1 MEKAELGKIIE
12 KIKSENSKENAF
24 FGIYYL
30 NNEEDYVI
38 KANKSGLELFA
49 IELLEASNKFDEII
63 EDKEKTIIPF
73 NPNEKWIIGDVLIS
87 YIEPY
92 FENRIDVKEKVYI
105 QSWKETLIKYCFC
118 GILILLILFFVVGLK
133 TVFNW
138 FF

>member
-1 MEKAELGKIIE
+1 M
-12 KIKSENSKENAF
+12 
-24 FGIYYL
+24 
-30 NNEEDYVI
+30 
-38 KANKSGLELFA
+38 ELFA

-73 NPNEKWIIGDVLIS
+73 NPNEKWIIGHVFIS

-105 QSWKETLIKYCFC
+105 QSWKETLIKYFFC
-118 GILILLILFFVVGLK
+118 GILILLVLFFVVGLK

>member
-1 MEKAELGKIIE
+1 MGKAELVKIIE
-12 KIKSENSKENAF
+12 KIKSENSKEKAF

-30 NNEEDYVI
+30 NNEEDYII

-63 EDKEKTIIPF
+63 EHKEKTIIPF
-73 NPNEKWIIGDVLIS
+73 NPNEKWIIGDVFIS

-105 QSWKETLIKYCFC
+105 QSWKEKVIQHCFYS
-118 GILILLILFFVVGLK
+118 ILILIVLFFVVGLK